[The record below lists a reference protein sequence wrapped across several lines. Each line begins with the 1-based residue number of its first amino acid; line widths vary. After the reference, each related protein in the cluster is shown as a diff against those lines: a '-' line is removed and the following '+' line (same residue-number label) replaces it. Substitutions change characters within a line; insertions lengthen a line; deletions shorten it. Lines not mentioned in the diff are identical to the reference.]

1 MSNQLDLFNGITD
14 TKFPQYHLDNPHIYE
29 AFKKYA
35 FEAINCGRKHFS
47 SEAIINR
54 IRWDSMIKGT
64 GEYKINNN
72 YKSFYSRMF
81 ANEFPQY
88 CDFFFMRKSKF
99 DSINLEVSIV

>member
-1 MSNQLDLFNGITD
+1 MNNNQLDIFEGISCD
-14 TKFPQYHLDNPHIYE
+14 KFPQYHTDNPHIYE

-35 FEAINCGRKHFS
+35 FEAINSGRKHFS

-54 IRWDSMIKGT
+54 IRWDSMIRGA

-81 ANEFPQY
+81 ANEFPDY
-88 CDFFFMRKSKF
+88 RDFFFMRKSKF
-99 DSINLEVSIV
+99 DNIHK